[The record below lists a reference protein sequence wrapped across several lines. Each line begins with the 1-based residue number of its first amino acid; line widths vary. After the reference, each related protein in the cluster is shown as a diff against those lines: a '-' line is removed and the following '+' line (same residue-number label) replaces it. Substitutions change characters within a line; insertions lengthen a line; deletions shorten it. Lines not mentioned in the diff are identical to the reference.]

1 MMREIKIWKM
11 FWVALLLGM
20 IALVTGCGREQ
31 SPAVLPIVVSTTPAN
46 LATAVPLNSVVTAT
60 FNLAMA
66 SATINGTTF
75 TVTGPGTTPVPG
87 VVTYAG
93 VTATFTPSAPLAAG
107 TVFTGTITTGAQSTR
122 GIGLLADYI
131 WTFSTVT
138 QPQVTSTNPANGAIN
153 VPINQ
158 KITATFNEPMNAAT
172 ILAPLTFTVKPFL
185 GGPNVP
191 GTVTYDAASDTAIF
205 TPTANLSVTTKFTA
219 TITTAAQDPAG
230 KALANDYVW
239 TFMTGLVA
247 NATAPT
253 VILTNPINL
262 ATNVPLNQKIAAI
275 FSEAMDPATITAP
288 LTFTVKPTLGGP
300 NVTGTVTYNAASD
313 TAIFSPTANL
323 SASTQYTATISNA
336 AKDLSG
342 NALIAGPVPNPWT
355 FTTGTLANSA
365 GPTITLEFPAN
376 LATLVP
382 IDTTVSATFSAPM
395 DPATINT
402 TTFLVTVTADG
413 TPVTGTVTYNV
424 ASQVATF
431 TPLLNLAINTQYT
444 ATVSP
449 AAQDLSGNALVP
461 GMVPNPWTFTTG
473 PVAGGASP
481 PTVNLGTA
489 ANFAVL
495 ATASTTST
503 GPVIINGDVGLA
515 PGTSQGIPP
524 AQVNGTIHVND
535 AIATQAQA
543 DLLSAYNDAA
553 GRTANSQPLPGDM
566 GGLTFTPGLYTNST
580 SVLISTD
587 VTLDAQ
593 GNPNAVFIFQMGSTL
608 TTAGSVILINGAQA
622 NNIFWVVGTSATLN
636 GPIFEGTILADTSI
650 TQNAGVVVNG
660 RLFAGSGP
668 GGAGTVTVDG
678 VSVNVPQP

>member
-11 FWVALLLGM
+11 FWVSLVLVM
-20 IALVTGCGREQ
+20 VALVTGCGREQ

-66 SATINGTTF
+66 PATINGTTF
-75 TVTGPGTTPVPG
+75 TVTGPGTAPVPG
-87 VVTYAG
+87 AVTYAG
-93 VTATFTPSAPLAAG
+93 VTATFTPSVPLAPG

-122 GIGLLADYI
+122 GIGLLANFV
-131 WTFSTVT
+131 WTFSTVA
-138 QPQVTSTNPANGAIN
+138 QPQVTSTNPARGAIN

-172 ILAPLTFTVKPFL
+172 ILAAGTFTVVPTL
-185 GGPNVP
+185 GGPAVA

-205 TPTANLSVTTKFTA
+205 TPSANLPVGTGFTGEI
-219 TITTAAQDPAG
+219 TIAAQDPAG
-230 KALANDYVW
+230 KALANNYVW
-239 TFMTGLVA
+239 TFMTGAVA

-253 VILTNPINL
+253 VILTDPINL
-262 ATNVPLNQKIAAI
+262 ATNVPLNQEITAI
-275 FSEAMDPATITAP
+275 FSEAMDPATISAP
-288 LTFTVKPTLGGP
+288 GTFIVVPTLGGP
-300 NVTGTVTYNAASD
+300 AVAGTVTYDPASD
-313 TAIFSPTANL
+313 TAIFTPTANL
-323 SASTQYTATISNA
+323 TANTQFRATVSNA

-342 NALIAGPVPNPWT
+342 NALIAGAVPNPWT
-355 FTTGTLANSA
+355 FTTGTTVNAA
-365 GPTITLEFPAN
+365 GPTITQEFPAN

-431 TPLLNLAINTQYT
+431 TPLVNLAISTQYT

-461 GMVPNPWTFTTG
+461 GMVPNPWVFTTG
-473 PVAGGASP
+473 TVAGGASP

-489 ANFAVL
+489 GNFAVL
-495 ATASTTST
+495 ATASITST

-580 SVLISTD
+580 SVLISSD

-608 TTAGSVILINGAQA
+608 TTAGSVILVNGAQA

-650 TQNAGVVVNG
+650 TENAGVVVNG

-668 GGAGTVTVDG
+668 GGAGSVTVNG